1 MGRTQHN
8 RSMRTRRWLA
18 LWAPIFLVACGGN
31 GCTSCTVQ
39 GKAPVTPNTL
49 VLPET
54 LKLRVT
60 QHGFDVVSQQIKP
73 LMLAV
78 LGQNQNGQAVMDISQ
93 LLGPIALNLNGGLGL
108 FKSSASLR
116 NLVLTLDVKGMQLSL
131 VDPSDPAK
139 LRLTLDHAQ
148 IGVVHGVVAGDAS
161 FAGID
166 SNAACQVK
174 NGVHVG
180 QADAHLATLSTT
192 LDLALGVDG
201 NGQLAVTAQLV
212 SVELHDLG
220 FGLDKDC
227 ALPECT
233 DQVLL
238 EDPCLECNLCLAGN
252 LAGDAAQTLTAVL
265 QPVLGQVLVVLGNA
279 IGKQLALKALNGK
292 PLDIELPLDVAS
304 VATKLGPLGA
314 MLGPAE
320 TIYLRGKPSPHAFTV
335 HDQGLDATLDGALY
349 APANPCVIDA
359 GDDATTVFAKLPQ
372 TPPPAMPLTML
383 QPVPGAAGV
392 SKTVDVGL
400 LLSRSVVEEGLWSM
414 LRSGLFCAGIDSRQL
429 WSLSAG
435 KLVLSADAVDLFLP
449 GVRQLAGLPGDH
461 APAPVRVSI
470 LPSANPND
478 APRTQLQHL
487 ATGGVRLRAQLRR
500 MAIGLEVAVQ
510 GRWLTV
516 LEARADVDVTASLS
530 TPPGKLAIAVEHVE
544 LSGLVVDANSLFP
557 HAHVAEIVPAV
568 VQAAVA
574 LLLAQPLELGLDA
587 AGLVTQTLGLPLQA
601 EIVGLDALGDS
612 ASQSGE
618 DWLVLGIGLQ
628 PGAKP

>member
-1 MGRTQHN
+1 MIRMHDQTG
-8 RSMRTRRWLA
+8 MRARRWLV

-31 GCTSCTVQ
+31 GCTSCSVQ
-39 GKAPVTPNTL
+39 TKAPVTPNAL

-54 LKLRVT
+54 LKLRIT
-60 QHGFDVVSQQIKP
+60 QHGFDVVSQEIKP

-78 LGQNQNGQAVMDISQ
+78 LGQNQNGQAVLDISQ

-116 NLVLTLDVKGMQLSL
+116 QLVLTLDVNAMQLTL

-148 IGVVHGVVAGDAS
+148 IGVVSGVIAGDAS
-161 FAGID
+161 FAGIN

-174 NGVHVG
+174 NGIDFG
-180 QADAHLATLSTT
+180 KPNAHLATLSTT
-192 LDLALGVDG
+192 LDLVLGVDA
-201 NGQLAVTAQLV
+201 NGQLKADAKLI
-212 SVELHDLG
+212 SVDLHDLG

-227 ALPECT
+227 NLPECT

-252 LAGDAAQTLTAVL
+252 LAGDAAQSLTAL
-265 QPVLGQVLVVLGNA
+265 LEPVLGQVLVVLGNA
-279 IGKQLALKALNGK
+279 IGKQLVLKMLNGK
-292 PLDIELPLDVAS
+292 PLDIELPLDVAQLS
-304 VATKLGPLGA
+304 GKLGPLGA

-359 GDDATTVFAKLPQ
+359 GEDATTVFAQLVQ
-372 TPPPAMPLTML
+372 TPPPALPLTML

-400 LLSRSVVEEGLWSM
+400 LLSRSVVEEGLWSL

-435 KLVLSADAVDLFLP
+435 KLVLSADAVDLFMP
-449 GVRQLAGLPGDH
+449 GVRQLAGLPADH
-461 APAPVRVSI
+461 APAPVRISI

-487 ATGGVRLRAQLRR
+487 GTGGVRLHAQLRR
-500 MAIGLEVAVQ
+500 MAIGLEVAVR

-516 LEARADVDVTASLS
+516 LEARADVDVTARVS
-530 TPPGKLAIAVEHVE
+530 TPAGKLAIAVEHVD
-544 LSGLVVDANSLFP
+544 LTALQVDADSLFP
-557 HAHVAEIVPAV
+557 HARVAEIIPAV
-568 VQAAVA
+568 VHAAVGV
-574 LLLAQPLELGLDA
+574 LLAQPLEFDLDA
-587 AGLVTQTLGLPLQA
+587 AGLITQALGLPLQA
-601 EIVGLDALGDS
+601 ELIGLDALGDS

-618 DWLVLGIGLQ
+618 DWLALGLGLKA
-628 PGAKP
+628 GVKP